1 MKMKNIYKTVLFILL
16 ISTFIA
22 CDKSDNSTAELPR
35 PFNEV
40 YKEDIAEIEE
50 FLNTHYVT
58 YDADY
63 NTVFAEIQDGG
74 AETTIMQMLGNELT
88 FKEVNTHGIT
98 YKVYYLKLREG
109 VGESPTRIDSAY
121 VAYEGFTF
129 NKVQDATGDII
140 TQQTVFDKKVTPVW
154 FELED
159 VIRGWGEII
168 PQFKTGTSSIDSNTG
183 EVTFSDFGAGVMFLP
198 SGLAYYNGTTG
209 SIAPYTPLVFEFKLH
224 SLRYKDHDRDNILSK
239 DEYGTDFNSKALDT
253 DGDGYPDFLDP
264 DDDGDGI
271 LTKNELTYDTNGNVI
286 FPYSDCDNDGIPDYL
301 DTSVCP

>member
-22 CDKSDNSTAELPR
+22 CDKSNNSTAELPR

-63 NTVFAEIQDGG
+63 NTTFVEIQDGG
-74 AETTIMQMLGNELT
+74 TETTIMQMLGNELT
-88 FKEVNTHGIT
+88 FEEVNTHGIT

-109 VGESPTRIDSAY
+109 IGESPTRIDSAY

-129 NKVQDATGDII
+129 NKVKDAAGNIT
-140 TQQTVFDKKVTPVW
+140 TQQTVFDKKVSPVW

-168 PQFKTGTSSIDSNTG
+168 PQFKTGTSSVDPNTG

-224 SLRYKDHDRDNILSK
+224 NLRYKDHDRDNILSK
-239 DEYGTDFNSKALDT
+239 DEYGVDFNNKALDT